1 MSSMPLIG
9 IIASSKD
16 VEDVSTP
23 TTYTAA
29 IEMAKGVPVVLP
41 CGDRFDLYDCY
52 VDLCDGFMFTGGCDI
67 HPARYGE
74 EVLPACGNIQDHRDI
89 IELAFL
95 EKAIQT
101 DKPIIAICRGIQLVN
116 VGLGGTLYQD
126 IPSQLNTP
134 MVHKQTEGRFEPSHS
149 VSIIEN
155 TPLAAMTG
163 GKTTMVGNSFHH
175 QAIKDLGRGLEVM
188 ARADDGIIEAV
199 YMPEKPYVRAYQWHP
214 ERLWQID
221 ADNRAIFTEFVAAC
235 RHS

>member
-74 EVLPACGNIQDHRDI
+74 DRCAQFGYRI
-89 IELAFL
+89 
-95 EKAIQT
+95 
-101 DKPIIAICRGIQLVN
+101 
-116 VGLGGTLYQD
+116 
-126 IPSQLNTP
+126 
-134 MVHKQTEGRFEPSHS
+134 
-149 VSIIEN
+149 
-155 TPLAAMTG
+155 
-163 GKTTMVGNSFHH
+163 
-175 QAIKDLGRGLEVM
+175 
-188 ARADDGIIEAV
+188 
-199 YMPEKPYVRAYQWHP
+199 
-214 ERLWQID
+214 
-221 ADNRAIFTEFVAAC
+221 
-235 RHS
+235 